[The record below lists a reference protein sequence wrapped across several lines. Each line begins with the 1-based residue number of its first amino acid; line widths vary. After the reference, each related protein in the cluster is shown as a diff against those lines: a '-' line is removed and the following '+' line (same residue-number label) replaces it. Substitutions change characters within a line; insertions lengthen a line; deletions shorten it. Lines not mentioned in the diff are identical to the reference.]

1 MRSKNGRSARSPF
14 LLPKPSRLRV
24 DSEEW
29 QLAEFQA
36 GIAGL
41 DSEREIGHEKVVKWL
56 KSWGKP
62 SETKTRDD
70 DRMIPPGVAPLGI
83 HSPTHRKGLRTECS
97 SRRKPNS
104 RGSRTSPKPSGN
116 RQAWPRGRNARAC
129 GAPNSLRHPI
139 QGTSRAVGTNC
150 GLPRPPEVA
159 TEPIGLSTTS
169 SCPAVASATASW
181 VGPTN
186 VINPKR
192 TWSAPK
198 KRVAIFIM
206 SGFVQTSPWRIDRI
220 TWQLESGTTLDS
232 ASSTGT
238 NQDLSVI

>member
-83 HSPTHRKGLRTECS
+83 HSPTHRKGLRTERS
-97 SRRKPNS
+97 SGRKPHS
-104 RGSRTSPKPSGN
+104 RGSRSSFCKAIRKSAGLAAWSERASLWRPKTPKSSHTGSVGSGWN
-116 RQAWPRGRNARAC
+116 
-129 GAPNSLRHPI
+129 
-139 QGTSRAVGTNC
+139 
-150 GLPRPPEVA
+150 
-159 TEPIGLSTTS
+159 
-169 SCPAVASATASW
+169 
-181 VGPTN
+181 
-186 VINPKR
+186 
-192 TWSAPK
+192 
-198 KRVAIFIM
+198 
-206 SGFVQTSPWRIDRI
+206 
-220 TWQLESGTTLDS
+220 
-232 ASSTGT
+232 
-238 NQDLSVI
+238 